1 MTPKRIIFL
10 ASGIFATVGIL
21 VSVVIIAINGG
32 FSGGGNGPSIF
43 NPPTSKDIWTIGS
56 NIDDGMNLTYSL
68 TTALGGRSNLKD
80 SVISMAFDDMQ
91 DKWNINFK
99 IKNGS
104 RSSSSAEV
112 KEVSAN
118 FSKKQLLRTDPISRE
133 NESLIQPIEGSILVV
148 RDLAK
153 EPRYL
158 VVGAIWDKIFTG
170 SSTKDVRIEGIE
182 TITTPADTFD
192 VYTLQYKVGNSISKI
207 YLNKNL
213 PFPVK
218 AQVYDENDKIL
229 YEYEL
234 QSISR

>member
-10 ASGIFATVGIL
+10 ASGIFAAIGIL
-21 VSVVIIAINGG
+21 VSVVIIAIGGG

-43 NPPTSKDIWTIGS
+43 NPPTSKDLWTIGS
-56 NIDDGMNLTYSL
+56 NIEDGMNLTYSL
-68 TTALGGRSNLKD
+68 TTALRGKSNLKD
-80 SVISMAFDDMQ
+80 SMLSMAFHDIQ

-99 IKNGS
+99 IKNDSSGS
-104 RSSSSAEV
+104 AA
-112 KEVSAN
+112 KDVSAN
-118 FSKKQLLRTDPISRE
+118 FSKKQLLRTDPVSQE
-133 NESLIQPIEGSILVV
+133 NESLIQPLEGSILVV

-170 SSTKDVRIEGIE
+170 SSTKDVKIEDIE
-182 TITTPADTFD
+182 TITTPAGTFD
-192 VYTLQYKVGNSISKI
+192 VYTLQYNVGNSISKI
-207 YLNKNL
+207 YLNKDL

-218 AQVYDENDKIL
+218 AQVYDENDEIL

>member
-10 ASGIFATVGIL
+10 ASGIFAAVGIL

-43 NPPTSKDIWTIGS
+43 NPPTSQDLWTIGS
-56 NIDDGMNLTYSL
+56 NIDDGMNLTYSM
-68 TTALGGRSNLKD
+68 TTALGGKSNLKD
-80 SVISMAFDDMQ
+80 SMVSMAFDDMQ

-104 RSSSSAEV
+104 SSSSAAV

-118 FSKKQLLRTDPISRE
+118 FSKKQLLRTDPISLE

-170 SSTKDVRIEGIE
+170 SSTKDVRIEDRE
-182 TITTPADTFD
+182 TISTPADTFD
-192 VYTLQYKVGNSISKI
+192 VYSLQYKVGNSISKI
-207 YLNKNL
+207 YLNKEL

>member
-1 MTPKRIIFL
+1 MSPKRIIFL
-10 ASGIFATVGIL
+10 ASGVFAAIGIL
-21 VSVVIIAINGG
+21 VSVVIIAIGGG

-43 NPPTSKDIWTIGS
+43 NPPTTKDLWTIGS
-56 NIDDGMNLTYSL
+56 NIEDGMNLTYSL
-68 TTALGGRSNLKD
+68 TTTLGGKSNLKD
-80 SVISMAFDDMQ
+80 SIVSMAFHDMQ

-104 RSSSSAEV
+104 SSSAV

-118 FSKKQLLRTDPISRE
+118 FSKKQLLRTDPISQE
-133 NESLIQPIEGSILVV
+133 NELLIQPIEGSILVV

-158 VVGAIWDKIFTG
+158 IVGAVWDKIFTG
-170 SSTKDVRIEGIE
+170 SSTKDVKIEGIE

-192 VYTLQYKVGNSISKI
+192 VYTLQYKVGDSISKI
-207 YLNKNL
+207 YLNKEL
-213 PFPVK
+213 PIPLK
-218 AQVYDENDKIL
+218 AQVYNENDKVL

>member
-10 ASGIFATVGIL
+10 ASGIFAAIGIL

-43 NPPTSKDIWTIGS
+43 NPPTSKDLWTIGS
-56 NIDDGMNLTYSL
+56 NIEDGMNLTYSL
-68 TTALGGRSNLKD
+68 TTSLGGKSNLKD
-80 SVISMAFDDMQ
+80 SMVSMAFDDIQ

-104 RSSSSAEV
+104 SSSSAV

-118 FSKKQLLRTDPISRE
+118 YSKKQLLRTDPISQE

-158 VVGAIWDKIFTG
+158 VVGALWDRIFTG

-207 YLNKNL
+207 YLNKEL
-213 PFPVK
+213 PFPIK

-234 QSISR
+234 QGISR